1 MEHRTV
7 RSVATAEV
15 PALHS
20 ALKTFALAHSGNVH
34 KLANFE
40 MIHQDSV
47 ARLGFIL
54 GVVDPKFA
62 NVSQR
67 RHACFFEMSCQCFI
81 DALRLDEFDEAQ
93 LRRVVAIL
101 VLRSPLNYP

>member
-1 MEHRTV
+1 MLAGPYTRRKRTRSDAARRAMKHRTV
-7 RSVATAEV
+7 RSVAAAEG
-15 PALHS
+15 PAFH
-20 ALKTFALAHSGNVH
+20 ATLKTFALAHSGNVH

-67 RHACFFEMSCQCFI
+67 RHACFFEMSGQC
-81 DALRLDEFDEAQ
+81 
-93 LRRVVAIL
+93 
-101 VLRSPLNYP
+101 